1 MFLKAL
7 ECEPEVVPKAMM
19 NLGLLYNTR
28 GNLLAQSGDIDGAK
42 RTAIDASR
50 YLDQGKPML
59 EGLAASGKA
68 DSQVHKYIQQYRPLR
83 LQSHRLLGQLYA
95 GAGDMAACESEFR
108 LATESFPDEP
118 LAWQMLQRVLDMQG
132 KKDEAKMA
140 MDKML
145 SLGK

>member
-28 GNLLAQSGDIDGAK
+28 GNLLAQS
-42 RTAIDASR
+42 
-50 YLDQGKPML
+50 ML